1 MTVNLYLLNSYF
13 SIISYYDITRAY
25 LLLFA
30 IRSCDSY
37 PKLPLADFFFICEKV
52 GLQASCFKQAFL
64 GLFAMLGKG
73 SQSECAA
80 MITSNLRYCK
90 AMQALLNLL
99 QKYSDWKTFKS
110 R

>member
-64 GLFAMLGKG
+64 GLFAMLGRG
-73 SQSECAA
+73 SECAA
-80 MITSNLRYCK
+80 LITSNFHDC
-90 AMQALLNLL
+90 
-99 QKYSDWKTFKS
+99 
-110 R
+110 